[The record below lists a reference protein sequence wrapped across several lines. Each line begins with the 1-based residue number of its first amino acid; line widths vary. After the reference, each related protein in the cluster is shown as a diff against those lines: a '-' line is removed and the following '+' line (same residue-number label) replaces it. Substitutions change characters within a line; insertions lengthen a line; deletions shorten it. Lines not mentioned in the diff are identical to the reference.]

1 MTEFTK
7 WQRPR
12 GLLCQSACMVA
23 LLGAVSMPASAADM
37 WTSGVTITK
46 GGAPV
51 SMTAK
56 QFAKKTARGEFAT
69 SATAVFDISISLEA
83 NPQGDDDYP
92 ADPGAADDD
101 QNAFEAKL
109 EEFADAVY
117 QSTNGAHKIGKITI
131 FRDGD
136 LSGLADVTWEESCA
150 SNNGPWAY
158 PSTFGKSGG
167 YIHMCTTWSGA
178 PSLMDTPR
186 GGGFTLAH
194 EWGHYAYGVYDE
206 YVASQCSLPDA
217 KNCGPQP
224 HGSDTAASPSI
235 MNNQWNAAQPGG
247 DQNWL
252 EFSTS
257 NIAPYNGSGSN
268 AHKRVFGES
277 IWDTLARDPATDP
290 KLSYL
295 PERTQ
300 YTTLTAPVA
309 PNFIV
314 NDSETTARSELD
326 IVWAGDQVVELMLDT
341 SGSMM
346 GSPLA
351 NAKTASQLLIDQLP
365 EGEAAIGVGRFSS
378 SPSQV
383 YAITD
388 IPDPDTGV
396 RAAAK
401 AAVAG
406 LTDSGLTDIEAAAI
420 YALNQTQGFQGG
432 VRPSVVY
439 LLSDGHST
447 TSAGYS
453 VADVITDYNAAKV
466 PLITFGFGTG
476 ADEATLTNLA
486 TSTGGKY
493 FYSPTTLAEI
503 QQAFLAA
510 NAAYSSNVFVSST
523 STSAPASD
531 TTIRPIVLDSTLA
544 NAMINVTYD
553 GPQSDVTL
561 SMLDPSNKDIGA
573 NFQCEGTSEV
583 SCSTNVDV
591 TALGSGVYSLR
602 MANSSTGEKDIS
614 ILVGADV
621 SGFETYNIA
630 VDFDN
635 TNYPSSL
642 TLTATANKGAGISGL
657 NVAAVITK
665 PDTSTMIVGLSDDG
679 TGEDERA
686 SDGIY
691 TATVPYSA
699 DGSYTAVVT
708 ASNSAGSAQL
718 SYEGIAISV
727 QEDGTGVQPG
737 AASLPENFTRT
748 ASAAALVS
756 GYNTDDHAND
766 PAVPAACTVVSDD
779 NTDTAGRI
787 DSAGDVDC
795 FSFVPSATSS
805 DLVVRATGL
814 SAGMQPELVVYNA
827 AGTSELARVTLATSD
842 NSKSGAITTIA
853 AGDLDAA
860 GHVVTVEHEDATA
873 DSGNYAVSVGSKL
886 ISDEP
891 AAPTGG
897 GGGGGGTDDG
907 GGAFGPWMLFFAAFL
922 SLIGLRQRRSA

>member
-46 GGAPV
+46 GGVPV

-56 QFAKKTARGEFAT
+56 QFAKKAARGEFAT
-69 SATAVFDISISLEA
+69 SATAVFDVSISLEA

-92 ADPGAADDD
+92 ADPGAADDE

-136 LSGLADVTWEESCA
+136 LSGLADVTWEDSCA
-150 SNNGPWAY
+150 DDNGPWAY
-158 PSTFGKSGG
+158 PSTFGKSSG

-178 PSLMDTPR
+178 PNLMDTPK

-217 KNCGPQP
+217 TNCGPQP
-224 HGSDTAASPSI
+224 HGSDTASSPSI
-235 MNNQWNAAQPGG
+235 MNNQWNAADAGG
-247 DQNWL
+247 DQDWL

-257 NIAPYNGSGSN
+257 NVAPYNGSGTN

-277 IWDTLARDPATDP
+277 AWETLTRDPATDP

-300 YTTLTAPVA
+300 YTTLTAPTA

-314 NDSETTARSELD
+314 NDSETDARSELD

-341 SGSMM
+341 SGSMS
-346 GSPLA
+346 GTPLA

-365 EGEAAIGVGRFSS
+365 EGEAAIGVGEFNST
-378 SPSQV
+378 PSQV

-406 LTDSGLTDIEAAAI
+406 LTDSGLTDIEYASV
-420 YALNQTQGFQGG
+420 YALDQTQSFQGG
-432 VRPSVVY
+432 ARPSVVY
-439 LLSDGHST
+439 LLSDGEST
-447 TSAGYS
+447 TSSGYS
-453 VADVITDYNAAKV
+453 VADVITRYNAAKV
-466 PLITFGFGTG
+466 PLITFGFGSY
-476 ADEATLTNLA
+476 ADVATLTNLA
-486 TSTGGKY
+486 NSTGGKY
-493 FYSPTTLAEI
+493 FESPTTLAEI

-510 NAAYSSNVFVSST
+510 NAAYSSNVFVSS
-523 STSAPASD
+523 SSVAAPASA
-531 TTIRPIVLDSTLA
+531 TTVRPIALDSTLA
-544 NAMINVTYD
+544 GALINVTYD

-561 SMLDPSNKDIGA
+561 RLLDPSNSDTGA
-573 NFQCEGTSEV
+573 NFQCEGTSEI

-591 TALGSGVYSLR
+591 TGLGSGVYWLH

-621 SGFETYNIA
+621 NGFETYNIA

-635 TNYPSSL
+635 TNYPDSL
-642 TLTATANKGAGISGL
+642 TLTATVNKGAGISGL
-657 NVAAVITK
+657 DVTAEVTDPND
-665 PDTSTMIVGLSDDG
+665 DTTTVGLADDG
-679 TGEDERA
+679 MGDDEKA

-691 TATVPYSA
+691 TATLPYSA
-699 DGSYTAVVT
+699 NGSYKAVVT
-708 ASNSAGSAQL
+708 ASNSAGSGQIT
-718 SYEGIAISV
+718 YEAIAISV
-727 QEDGTGVQPG
+727 KEDGSGVQPG
-737 AASLPENFTRT
+737 AADVPETFTRT
-748 ASAAALVS
+748 ASAAALVTGFS
-756 GYNTDDHAND
+756 WDDHADD
-766 PAVPAACTVVSDD
+766 PAAPAACTAVSDD
-779 NTDTAGRI
+779 NLDTAGRI
-787 DSAGDVDC
+787 DTGGDVDC

-814 SAGMQPELVVYNA
+814 SAGMQPVLVVYNA
-827 AGTSELARVTLATSD
+827 AGTSELQRVTLATSD

-853 AGDLDAA
+853 ASDLDAA
-860 GHVVTVEHEDATA
+860 GHVVTIEHEDATA
-873 DSGNYAVSVGSKL
+873 DHGNYAVSVGARL
-886 ISDEP
+886 ISDKT
-891 AAPTGG
+891 AATPVTPGG
-897 GGGGGGTDDG
+897 GGG